1 MAEDS
6 HEAGARR
13 LARGVAGF
21 TVHQFAGAGGADF
34 CFAGLIPAS
43 SLVTAS
49 ARFMP
54 C

>member
-21 TVHQFAGAGGADF
+21 AVHQFAGAGGTDI
-34 CFAGLIPAS
+34 CFAGPYPRRL
-43 SLVTAS
+43 
-49 ARFMP
+49 
-54 C
+54 